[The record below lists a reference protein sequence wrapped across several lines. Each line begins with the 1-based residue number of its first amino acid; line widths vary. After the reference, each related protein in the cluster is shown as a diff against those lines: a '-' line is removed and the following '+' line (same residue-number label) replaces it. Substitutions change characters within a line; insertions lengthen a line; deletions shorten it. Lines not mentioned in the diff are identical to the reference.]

1 MEGMKH
7 KSIKILISCDV
18 VVFLLTVCGEQSD
31 FVVFPC
37 LEFLTLAIQT
47 NKGKPFC
54 YFSYGAACSEV
65 GMDCLTGDHKMRG
78 PAGKWP
84 SVWVKKTFTGSQH
97 WMSACP

>member
-37 LEFLTLAIQT
+37 LEFLTLAIT
-47 NKGKPFC
+47 
-54 YFSYGAACSEV
+54 SS
-65 GMDCLTGDHKMRG
+65 
-78 PAGKWP
+78 
-84 SVWVKKTFTGSQH
+84 
-97 WMSACP
+97 